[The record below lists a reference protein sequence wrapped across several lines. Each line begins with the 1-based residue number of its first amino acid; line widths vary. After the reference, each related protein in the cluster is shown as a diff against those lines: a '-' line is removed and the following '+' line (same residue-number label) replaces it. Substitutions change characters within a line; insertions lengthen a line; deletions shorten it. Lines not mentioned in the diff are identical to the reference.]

1 MIMNLY
7 RPTQANPRSPY
18 DQIVIVSRVWT
29 KMMRDFI
36 EKYFKG
42 LFGPVIIV
50 ASSPSVLT
58 YAQIEAQ
65 AFLCRTLEEK
75 VRH

>member
-1 MIMNLY
+1 
-7 RPTQANPRSPY
+7 
-18 DQIVIVSRVWT
+18 
-29 KMMRDFI
+29 MMRDFI

-42 LFGPVIIV
+42 LFGPIIIV